1 MPGPFLLLLPFRS
14 CIRADRT
21 VTIMSRPSMPKTHLP
36 PRDEATRRAI
46 QTVCMALTVA
56 VIAVA
61 ARIIAVWP

>member
-1 MPGPFLLLLPFRS
+1 M
-14 CIRADRT
+14 
-21 VTIMSRPSMPKTHLP
+21 TILKPSAPETHLP
-36 PRDEATRRAI
+36 PGDEATRRAI

>member
-1 MPGPFLLLLPFRS
+1 M
-14 CIRADRT
+14 
-21 VTIMSRPSMPKTHLP
+21 IMSRPSVPETHLP
-36 PRDEATRRAI
+36 PRDEATRQAI